1 MTLTLSNFKTVI
13 DDTILDRGRRY
24 LGSSQVVDLE
34 EDGDGRWS
42 AQVEG
47 TEVYEVVIEQDD
59 KGVLSCEC
67 TCPYDWGP
75 ICKHIAAVLHAIE
88 EAFPEYTEDKPYK
101 PRKKRKTRAE
111 KVHDILTGLAHEELV
126 DLLEELAAEDR
137 QIANMIVARFSDQGS
152 DKKAYIRLVKDAL
165 NMGKGQYGFI
175 DYYGSGRAARGI
187 QDVLQRADADLAQG
201 RALKAVPVYQAVIET
216 VVPAIAHA
224 DDSNGELGDCIRFG
238 LEGLAEASKQL
249 LPDEQHRLFDYCLD
263 EAPKEPYA
271 GWDWGWDLAQLAADL
286 LTTDDQRQQMFEVL
300 DKMAVRR
307 GDDEAYSEWS
317 SNFDYEQAEGIKLSV
332 IDRLDDDATKLA
344 FLVEHVE
351 MERFRERLV
360 RYHIQRGNLA
370 EARRLCNEW
379 LEQPEPRYRGFRS
392 VFLDLLL
399 VIARQEKQETEI
411 ARLAEALFF
420 DTGQFTYYDLL
431 KEITP
436 DAGWPAV
443 RDGLIAQADTAPR
456 HYGLVPEIFVRE
468 EMWRQLLNYMEGAHR
483 HSVDHY
489 REHLEPRFP
498 EEVSAIY
505 ERIVWDL
512 MKEKADRKGYKE
524 ACHYIRRIKK
534 LDQANQA
541 GVLIGAL
548 RAKYNNRP
556 ALLDEL
562 SKV

>member
-1 MTLTLSNFKTVI
+1 MILTLANFKTVI
-13 DDTILDRGRRY
+13 DDTILDRGRSYFRS
-24 LGSSQVVDLE
+24 GQVVDLE

-47 TEVYEVVIEQDD
+47 TEVYEVVIEQDA
-59 KGVLSCEC
+59 KGALFCEC

-75 ICKHIAAVLHAIE
+75 YCKHIAAVLYAIE
-88 EAFPEYTEDKPYK
+88 EAFPEYTEDKPRR

-137 QIANMIVARFSDQGS
+137 QIANMIVARFSDEGG

-175 DYYGSGRAARGI
+175 DYYGSGRAARGVR
-187 QDVLQRADADLAQG
+187 DVLQRADADLTQRRVLQAI
-201 RALKAVPVYQAVIET
+201 PVYQAVIET

-238 LEGLAEASKQL
+238 LAGLAEASKKL
-249 LPDEQHRLFDYCLD
+249 PPDEQQKLFDYCLE

-286 LTTDDQRQQMFEVL
+286 VTTDYQRQRLVDRLDQM
-300 DKMAVRR
+300 AARR
-307 GDDEAYSEWS
+307 KDDEAYSEWS
-317 SNFDYEQAEGIKLSV
+317 SRYDYERAERIKLSV

-344 FLVEHVE
+344 FLVSHVE
-351 MERFRERLV
+351 MERFREHLV
-360 RYHIQRGNLA
+360 RHHIQRGSPD

-399 VIARQEKQETEI
+399 EIARQEKQEAEI

-420 DTGQFTYYDLL
+420 DTGQFKYYDLL
-431 KEITP
+431 KETTP
-436 DAGWPAV
+436 DAGWPDV
-443 RDGLIAQADTAPR
+443 RSRLIAQADTAPR
-456 HYGLVPEIFVRE
+456 HHGLVPEIFVRE
-468 EMWRQLLNYMEGAHR
+468 EMWRQLLNHMEGAHR

-505 ERIVWDL
+505 ERIVWQI

-524 ACHYIRRIKK
+524 ACRYIRRIKK
-534 LDQANQA
+534 LDQDNQA
-541 GVLIGAL
+541 SALIEAL
-548 RAKYNNRP
+548 QAKYSNRP

-562 SKV
+562 SKL